1 MRITASDVSRAVS
14 GTLVGQDTD
23 AQGFAFDSRVLEP
36 NQAFVAIVGERD
48 GHDHLVSARDRG
60 ARFALVQRG
69 RSIDQL
75 TCVEVEDTLVGL
87 SLVGQMCREQ
97 LSDTVAQR
105 VVGITG
111 SAGKTS
117 TKNAIRAV
125 LEAGFG
131 HVYASSQ
138 SLNNDIG
145 VPITVINA
153 PANCDALI
161 VEMGMRGFGEI
172 ERLCEIARPS
182 IGVITNVGDA
192 HSERVGGLEGVAR
205 AKGELIESLPEN
217 GTAILNVDDA
227 RVAAMAS
234 RTWASVM
241 SYGSAVGADV
251 RWTAL
256 ETLVDGRIR
265 TRFDYDGESGEATP
279 RLPGTHMAAN
289 AAAAIAVGI
298 TAGMNLEQCV
308 SGVGRE
314 TVESGRVIW
323 RNGVGGARILDD
335 AYNANSSSMIA
346 ALKVLAAS
354 DAHRRFAVLGQMFE
368 VSEPQ
373 VAHRHI
379 AQVAQDLGIQVFAVD
394 TDLYGVE
401 TISVHDVADRLLL
414 EKNDAVL
421 VKGSRAARMERVVAL
436 LTGDYSD

>member
-14 GTLVGQDTD
+14 GTLIGQDAV
-23 AQGFAFDSRVLEP
+23 AQGCAFDSRILESQ
-36 NQAFVAIVGERD
+36 QAFVAIVGERD
-48 GHDHLVSARDRG
+48 GHDYLADAHDRG

-75 TCVEVEDTLVGL
+75 TCIEVDDTIVALAAI
-87 SLVGQMCREQ
+87 GQMCRGQ
-97 LSDTVAQR
+97 LSEAVAMR

-125 LEAGFG
+125 LDTGFA
-131 HVYASSQ
+131 HVHASTQ

-145 VPITVINA
+145 VPITIINA
-153 PANCDALI
+153 PDNCEALI

-172 ERLCEIARPS
+172 ERLCDIARPT

-192 HSERVGGLEGVAR
+192 HSERVGGLDGVAR

-227 RVAAMAS
+227 RVSAMSS

-241 SYGSAVGADV
+241 TYGSAVGADV

-256 ETLVDGRIR
+256 ETLSDGRIR
-265 TRFDYDGESGEATP
+265 TRFDYDGDSVEATP
-279 RLPGTHMAAN
+279 RLPGVHMAAN

-298 TAGMNLEQCV
+298 TAGMALEQCAT
-308 SGVGRE
+308 GVGRE
-314 TVESGRVIW
+314 SVESGRVIW
-323 RNGVGGARILDD
+323 REGVTGARILDD
-335 AYNANSSSMIA
+335 TYNANSSSMIA
-346 ALKVLAAS
+346 ALHVLARS

-373 VAHRHI
+373 QTHRHI
-379 AQVAQDLGIQVFAVD
+379 VEVARDLGIAVVAID
-394 TDLYGVE
+394 TDLYGIE
-401 TISVHDVADRLLL
+401 PTSLGDLPGCLGLQKD
-414 EKNDAVL
+414 DAVL
-421 VKGSRAARMERVVAL
+421 VKGSRAARMERIVAL
-436 LTGDYSD
+436 FTDL

>member
-1 MRITASDVSRAVS
+1 MRITALDVSRAVS

-23 AQGFAFDSRVLEP
+23 AQGCAFDSRILEP

-48 GHDHLVSARDRG
+48 GHDHLVSAREQG
-60 ARFALVQRG
+60 ARFAIVQRG

-75 TCVEVEDTLVGL
+75 TCVEVDDTLVGL
-87 SLVGQMCREQ
+87 AVVGQMCREQ
-97 LSDTVAQR
+97 LSDSVSQR

-117 TKNAIRAV
+117 TKNAIHAV
-125 LEAGFG
+125 LSAGFS
-131 HVYASSQ
+131 HVYASRQ

-153 PANCDALI
+153 PENCDALI

-172 ERLCEIARPS
+172 ERLCDIARPS

-192 HSERVGGLEGVAR
+192 HSERVGGLDGVAR

-227 RVAAMAS
+227 RVAAMSS

-241 SYGSAVGADV
+241 TYGSALGADV

-265 TRFDYDGESGEATP
+265 TRFDFDGESAEATP

-308 SGVGRE
+308 SGVGHE
-314 TVESGRVIW
+314 AAELGRVIW
-323 RNGVGGARILDD
+323 RNGPGGVRILDD

-346 ALKVLAAS
+346 ALHVLAAS
-354 DAHRRFAVLGQMFE
+354 GAHRRFAVLGQMFE

-373 VAHRHI
+373 VAHRHV
-379 AQVAQDLGIQVFAVD
+379 AQVAQDLGIQVFAVE

-401 TISVHDVADRLLL
+401 TISMDDIATRLALQ
-414 EKNDAVL
+414 EGDAVL

-436 LTGDYSD
+436 LTGD

>member
-23 AQGFAFDSRVLEP
+23 AQGFAFDSRVLES

-48 GHDHLVSARDRG
+48 GHDHLESARDRG

-192 HSERVGGLEGVAR
+192 HSERVGGLEGVSR

-323 RNGVGGARILDD
+323 RNGIAGARILDD

-346 ALKVLAAS
+346 ALQVLAAS

-379 AQVAQDLGIQVFAVD
+379 AQVAQDLGIQVFAID

-436 LTGDYSD
+436 LTGDYAD

>member
-14 GTLVGQDTD
+14 GTLIGQDAV
-23 AQGFAFDSRVLEP
+23 AQGCAFDSRILEP
-36 NQAFVAIVGERD
+36 QQAFVAIVGERD
-48 GHDHLVSARDRG
+48 GHDYLADARERG
-60 ARFALVQRG
+60 AAFALVQQG
-69 RSIDQL
+69 RSSNHL
-75 TCVEVEDTLVGL
+75 TCIEVVDTVVALAAI
-87 SLVGQMCREQ
+87 GQMCRGQ
-97 LSDTVAQR
+97 LSEAAAMR

-125 LEAGFG
+125 LDAGFT
-131 HVYASSQ
+131 HVHASTQ

-153 PANCDALI
+153 PDKCDALI

-172 ERLCEIARPS
+172 ERLCDIARPT

-192 HSERVGGLEGVAR
+192 HSERVGGLDGVAR

-227 RVAAMAS
+227 RVSAMSS

-241 SYGSAVGADV
+241 TYGSAVGADV

-256 ETLVDGRIR
+256 ETLSDGRIR
-265 TRFDYDGESGEATP
+265 TRFDHDGDSVEATP
-279 RLPGTHMAAN
+279 RLPGVHMATN

-298 TAGMNLEQCV
+298 TAGMTLEQCAT
-308 SGVGRE
+308 GVGRE
-314 TVESGRVIW
+314 EVESGRVIW
-323 RNGVGGARILDD
+323 REGKTGARILDD
-335 AYNANSSSMIA
+335 TYNANSSSMIA
-346 ALKVLAAS
+346 ALQVLARS
-354 DAHRRFAVLGQMFE
+354 HAHRRFAVLGQMLE

-373 VAHRHI
+373 QTHRHI
-379 AQVAQDLGIQVFAVD
+379 AEVAKDLGIEVVAID
-394 TDLYGVE
+394 TDLYGMDPIPLGDLE
-401 TISVHDVADRLLL
+401 GRLSLQHNDV
-414 EKNDAVL
+414 VL

-436 LTGDYSD
+436 LTDL

>member
-14 GTLVGQDTD
+14 GTLVGPDVL
-23 AQGFAFDSRVLEP
+23 AQGCAFDSRILEP
-36 NQAFVAIVGERD
+36 HQAFVAIVGERD
-48 GHDHLVSARDRG
+48 GHDYLGDAHERG
-60 ARFALVQRG
+60 AAFALVQRG
-69 RSIDQL
+69 RSSNQL
-75 TCVEVEDTLVGL
+75 TCIEVDDTVVALAAM
-87 SLVGQMCREQ
+87 GQMCRGQ
-97 LSDTVAQR
+97 LSEDTAMR

-125 LEAGFG
+125 LEAGFA
-131 HVYASSQ
+131 HVHASTQ

-145 VPITVINA
+145 VPITIINA
-153 PANCDALI
+153 PDNCDALI

-172 ERLCEIARPS
+172 ERLCDIARPT

-192 HSERVGGLEGVAR
+192 HSERVGGLDGVAR

-227 RVAAMAS
+227 RVSAMSS

-241 SYGSAVGADV
+241 TYGSVLGADV

-256 ETLVDGRIR
+256 ETLGDGRIR
-265 TRFDYDGESGEATP
+265 TRFDYDGDSAEATP
-279 RLPGTHMAAN
+279 RLPGVHMAAN

-298 TAGMNLEQCV
+298 TAGVNLEQCV

-314 TVESGRVIW
+314 AVESGRVIW
-323 RNGVGGARILDD
+323 REGVTGARILDD
-335 AYNANSSSMIA
+335 TYNANSSSMIA
-346 ALKVLAAS
+346 ALQVLARS
-354 DAHRRFAVLGQMFE
+354 DASRRFAILGQMFE

-373 VAHRHI
+373 QTHRHI
-379 AQVAQDLGIQVFAVD
+379 VEVAQELGIHVVAID
-394 TDLYGVE
+394 TDLYGITPTSLDDLVGGL
-401 TISVHDVADRLLL
+401 AL
-414 EKNDAVL
+414 EHNDAVL

-436 LTGDYSD
+436 LTDT